1 MNPHPAWSSQAVLYE
16 MNVRQMTP
24 EGTLRAAMARLVTL
38 RRLGIDAV
46 WLMPIYPIGVEGRK
60 GSLGPYYSIRDYCAV
75 NPEFGTMEDFD
86 AFVSEAHRLGMK
98 VLLDWVAN
106 HTSRDARW
114 IAEQPATWYERDAA
128 GRPFRGTG
136 PIRQSSTMETAKCGR
151 LRSSP
156 WLSGLRNMTSTG
168 SDAIWRCWSRSTSGT
183 RRPAACGP

>member
-60 GSLGPYYSIRDYCAV
+60 GSLGSYYSIRDYCAV

-128 GRPFRGTG
+128 GRPAR
-136 PIRQSSTMETAKCGR
+136 R
-151 LRSSP
+151 LAIGDRITLHLAAGQAQAEVKD
-156 WLSGLRNMTSTG
+156 WR
-168 SDAIWRCWSRSTSGT
+168 DAH
-183 RRPAACGP
+183 ACEEKGKADV